1 MAAVLKVLKD
11 DDDRWLVVL
20 RDDLWRAHQGSDDA
34 VIVAARG
41 TQTEAE
47 QVIQDWARSL
57 PIPTRM

>member
-20 RDDLWRAHQGSDDA
+20 RDDRRRGRQHRNDA
-34 VIVAARG
+34 VIVAARD

-57 PIPTRM
+57 PISTRT